1 MLQSLDRA
9 FGRAFG
15 RAFVELYTEPCA
27 ELLQS
32 FCRAF
37 AELLQNF
44 CRALVELNVLKFIT
58 WILPQLTARN
68 FFSNQSEA
76 GLAKFEIQDPKI

>member
-9 FGRAFG
+9 FSRAFG

-32 FCRAF
+32 FCRA
-37 AELLQNF
+37 
-44 CRALVELNVLKFIT
+44 LVELDVLKFVT

-68 FFSNQSEA
+68 FFSNQ
-76 GLAKFEIQDPKI
+76 